1 MGFIAKLASPFL
13 RAWKKWGRGI
23 RKEIAV
29 RSLHEYIIRR
39 SGLEGENDYSGK
51 QDSLRVRALVGL
63 SLLIAVYRPARI
75 PLPAGMRAGRI
86 RKLEVD
92 PNSRLEGA
100 LTGFGVQIADV
111 S

>member
-1 MGFIAKLASPFL
+1 
-13 RAWKKWGRGI
+13 
-23 RKEIAV
+23 
-29 RSLHEYIIRR
+29 
-39 SGLEGENDYSGK
+39 
-51 QDSLRVRALVGL
+51 VRALVGL

-75 PLPAGMRAGRI
+75 PLLAGMRAGRI